1 MKKTIAA
8 LVTVA
13 SVAGSLTTTPAH
25 AQRGG
30 PYYPYYYGQSYYG
43 HYGGPRPA
51 PGSDYYGPCSWQRQ
65 RFWDGSG

>member
-30 PYYPYYYGQSYYG
+30 PLPLLLW
-43 HYGGPRPA
+43 PKLLRALRRPSA
-51 PGSDYYGPCSWQRQ
+51 CAGFRLL
-65 RFWDGSG
+65 RTL